1 MATLRAFLLTRRW
14 LALGLVTL
22 ALAVRALVPA
32 GFMPG
37 GADASGHMLAIS
49 ICADASG
56 SAGQGRQILIAV
68 SGKTDP
74 SQSGSDSHDSRSQSA
89 CAFSALSFAAL
100 GGADAPLLVAALAH
114 VLAIDVAH
122 APSLRLARI
131 AGLRPPLR
139 GPPARV

>member
-1 MATLRAFLLTRRW
+1 MATLRTFLLTRRW
-14 LALGLVTL
+14 LAFGLVAL
-22 ALAVRALVPA
+22 ALAMRALVPA

-37 GADASGHMLAIS
+37 GSAASGHLLAIS

-56 SAGQGRQILIAV
+56 NAGQGRQILIPV

-74 SQSGSDSHDSRSQSA
+74 SPSGSDSHDNRSQSA

-100 GGADAPLLVAALAH
+100 GGADAVLLVAALAF
-114 VLAIDVAH
+114 VLAIGFAH
-122 APSLRLARI
+122 APPLRLARI